1 MLPFSGRLRR
11 RPPACENSI
20 VIVTQ
25 CNKIAFQ
32 PGFSLRCPVFFAVP
46 RFATNGE
53 KYRLGSVDREAFRQ
67 MCRTIITDVCIVF
80 TRKQEQPPRG
90 YPFRYKL
97 RMG

>member
-32 PGFSLRCPVFFAVP
+32 PVEVRPIAVPVFSLFPA
-46 RFATNGE
+46 
-53 KYRLGSVDREAFRQ
+53 S
-67 MCRTIITDVCIVF
+67 
-80 TRKQEQPPRG
+80 PPMAKSTVWVVLTG
-90 YPFRYKL
+90 KPFGKCAEL
-97 RMG
+97 